1 MPSRAKSI
9 TPTRALWL
17 LPFAAA
23 LAILPLILHGN
34 SCGHDQVFHIQGW
47 LDAAQ
52 QLRHGHY
59 PRWSFTSAWNAG
71 EPRFLFYPPLSW
83 LLGALL
89 TLILPAAL
97 APTVFVFIALLLAGL
112 TFHHLASCVLE
123 TSAFANAAC
132 ISPNAALIASALYLA
147 NPYMLFN
154 AFERTAYAELLAAA
168 WIPLLLLAI
177 LRPRPTVRSVAIP
190 IALLWLTNAPAAVM
204 GCYALALLAT
214 LRLILSLR
222 ASYLSSRR
230 DPASAPSS
238 QPELTENSSSRP
250 ERIQNSSSRPEP
262 RGFLRGG
269 VERPLYFAHAADNP
283 ASPQDP
289 LRLALTYI
297 VGTLL
302 GLALPAWYL
311 LPAAYER
318 RFVQVT
324 MAIIPGMRPQDN
336 FLFAHAA
343 DSGHNGVNLQI
354 SLLAL
359 TLIALTFAALIALL
373 LRTYLSNPRVQLPPS
388 AQDLPPSAQDLPPSA
403 QDSAQDSVILSE
415 VSRDLTRETQPKD
428 PPPTQSPQQT
438 PALLPLT
445 LTFLAAVITFLLF
458 PPSTFLWLHVP
469 DLAFL
474 QLPWRLLT
482 LLTPVL
488 ALTIALL
495 LSPRTLLLPPSA
507 QDSAKDPGAPSMTRP
522 HRGMGGVTTI
532 FTLTA
537 ALATLLLPLALGFA
551 AFHLYAQYCH
561 ADDLPAAIA
570 QNLATH
576 HGFPPTDEYTP
587 THADNDILRTDNP
600 AYWLLPNLPNGQP
613 ANPNTP
619 APNTTPTATELDPL
633 IDSDDT
639 PVPLAQTLSTK
650 APHHLTLNLQQPA
663 TVVLNLRDYPN
674 WRITETTGTNQLSP
688 SAQDRDDGLLAIPVP
703 AGPSTLDITWHRTP
717 DQTLGLVLS
726 ALALLALALT
736 YRRPT

>member
-1 MPSRAKSI
+1 MPSGPQSNLSNRGLSPLAVC
-9 TPTRALWL
+9 ALL
-17 LPFAAA
+17 SLAAF

-83 LLGALL
+83 LLGAAL
-89 TLILPAAL
+89 TLIFPAAL
-97 APTVFVFIALLLAGL
+97 TPTVFVFIALLLAGL

-123 TSAFANAAC
+123 TRV
-132 ISPNAALIASALYLA
+132 SPNAALIASALYLA

-154 AFERTAYAELLAAA
+154 AFERSAYAELLAAA

-177 LRPRPTVRSVAIP
+177 LRPRPTLRGTALP

-214 LRLILSLR
+214 LRLILSLIA
-222 ASYLSSRR
+222 ASKLSSRPKAEGR
-230 DPASAPSS
+230 SGETCSSLAPPIPCPPERTLSLSKGQPKDPEGFNPPLRIAPS
-238 QPELTENSSSRP
+238 QPT
-250 ERIQNSSSRPEP
+250 
-262 RGFLRGG
+262 
-269 VERPLYFAHAADNP
+269 PL
-283 ASPQDP
+283 
-289 LRLALTYI
+289 LLALTYI
-297 VGTLL
+297 AGTLL
-302 GLALPAWYL
+302 GLALPAFYL

-336 FLFAHAA
+336 FLFAHTT
-343 DSGHNGVNLQI
+343 DPSHSGVNLQI

-359 TLIALTFAALIALL
+359 TLIALTFAALTALL
-373 LRTYLSNPRVQLPPS
+373 LRTYLQKAPTPSTEARSKQTPVISTEARSKQISVISTEARSKQISVISTEARSAKRRDLQLP
-388 AQDLPPSAQDLPPSA
+388 LH
-403 QDSAQDSVILSE
+403 
-415 VSRDLTRETQPKD
+415 
-428 PPPTQSPQQT
+428 
-438 PALLPLT
+438 LPLT
-445 LTFLAAVITFLLF
+445 LAFLATTITFLLF
-458 PPSTFLWLHVP
+458 PPSTLLWLHVP

-495 LSPRTLLLPPSA
+495 LSKKS
-507 QDSAKDPGAPSMTRP
+507 GAPFMRS
-522 HRGMGGVTTI
+522 HRMSGLATI
-532 FTLTA
+532 FTA
-537 ALATLLLPLALGFA
+537 IATLLLPLALGTT
-551 AFHLYAQYCH
+551 AFHLYAQFCH
-561 ADDLPAAIA
+561 ADELPAAIA

-587 THADNDILRTDNP
+587 TRADNDLLRTDNP

-619 APNTTPTATELDPL
+619 APNTTPTATELDPTL
-633 IDSDDT
+633 DNDDT
-639 PVPLAQTLSTK
+639 PVPLPQTLSTE
-650 APHHLTLNLQQPA
+650 APHHLTLNLHQPS
-663 TVVLNLRDYPN
+663 TLVLNLRNYPN
-674 WRITETTGTNQLSP
+674 WQIISTTGTNQLPP
-688 SAQDRDDGLLAIPVP
+688 SAQDIVSTFAVRAGPQDDRDDGLITMQLPRGERDI
-703 AGPSTLDITWHRTP
+703 DITWHRTP
-717 DQTLGLVLS
+717 DQTLGLAIS
-726 ALALLALALT
+726 ALALIALALT
-736 YRRPT
+736 FRRQHP

>member
-1 MPSRAKSI
+1 MPSGRQPPTLALRAGLPSGAKPI
-9 TPTRALWL
+9 TSTRALWL
-17 LPFAAA
+17 IPLAAF
-23 LAILPLILHGN
+23 LAVLPLILHGN

-59 PRWSFTSAWNAG
+59 PRWSPTSAWNAG

-89 TLILPAAL
+89 TLIFPAAL
-97 APTVFVFIALLLAGL
+97 TPTVFVFIALVLAGL
-112 TFHHLASCVLE
+112 TFHRLASH
-123 TSAFANAAC
+123 FAA
-132 ISPNAALIASALYLA
+132 PNAALIASALYLA

-177 LRPRPTVRSVAIP
+177 LRPRPTLRGTALP

-214 LRLILSLR
+214 LRLTLALITTQKL
-222 ASYLSSRR
+222 
-230 DPASAPSS
+230 
-238 QPELTENSSSRP
+238 SSRP
-250 ERIQNSSSRPEP
+250 EAA
-262 RGFLRGG
+262 GRGG
-269 VERPLYFAHAADNP
+269 ETRNPLTPP
-283 ASPQDP
+283 APFSPPATTQPPPSAQD
-289 LRLALTYI
+289 LAFTYI
-297 VGTLL
+297 AGTLL
-302 GLALPAWYL
+302 GLALPAFYL
-311 LPAAYER
+311 IPAAYER

-336 FLFAHAA
+336 FLFAHTA
-343 DSGHNGVNLQI
+343 DAGHNGVNLQI

-373 LRTYLSNPRVQLPPS
+373 LRELRKNPGAPFIARPHRDRDGLTTLSPTPQNSDLSTGAPKTQSSVLSTAGRSPQWRDLQLP
-388 AQDLPPSAQDLPPSA
+388 QH
-403 QDSAQDSVILSE
+403 
-415 VSRDLTRETQPKD
+415 
-428 PPPTQSPQQT
+428 
-438 PALLPLT
+438 LPLT
-445 LTFLAAVITFLLF
+445 LTFLAAVITFLLT
-458 PPSTFLWLHVP
+458 PPSTFLWLYVP

-495 LSPRTLLLPPSA
+495 LSKES
-507 QDSAKDPGAPSMTRP
+507 GAPFMTRS
-522 HRGMGGVTTI
+522 HRGMGRVTTLPTAHTLNPSPPGAPCLRSHRMSGMATI

-537 ALATLLLPLALGFA
+537 ALLLPLALGFA
-551 AFHLYAQYCH
+551 AFHPYAQFCH
-561 ADDLPAAIA
+561 ADELPATIA

-587 THADNDILRTDNP
+587 TAADNDILRTDNP
-600 AYWLLPNLPNGQP
+600 AFWLFPNLPNGQP

-619 APNTTPTATELDPL
+619 APNTTPTASELDPTL
-633 IDSDDT
+633 DNDDT
-639 PVPLAQTLSTK
+639 PVPLPQTLSTE
-650 APHHLTLNLQQPA
+650 APHHLTLSLPQPA
-663 TVVLNLRDYPN
+663 TLVLNLRDYPN
-674 WRITETTGTNQLSP
+674 WVITNERTPDLPNHLE
-688 SAQDRDDGLLAIPVP
+688 RDDGLLTIPLP

-717 DQTLGLVLS
+717 DQTLGLAIS
-726 ALALLALALT
+726 ALALIALALT
-736 YRRPT
+736 FRHRSV